1 MNETQ
6 PWWSSSTGSKD
17 IALRVKSFLVALVPV
32 IAMLTPLVEN
42 ELMKVV
48 AAIVELVAVGTFI
61 FAYARQVIYKQK
73 KLGKY
78 AE

>member
-61 FAYARQVIYKQK
+61 FAYARQNIFKQK